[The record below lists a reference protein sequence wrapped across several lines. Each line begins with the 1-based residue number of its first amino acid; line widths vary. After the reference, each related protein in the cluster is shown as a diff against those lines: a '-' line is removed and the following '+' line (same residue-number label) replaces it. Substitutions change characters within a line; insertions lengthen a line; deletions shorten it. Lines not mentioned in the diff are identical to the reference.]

1 VVALGGICA
10 SAERL
15 ILFSERSTM
24 DFAASHDVF
33 RLIDREVWIITAAHG
48 QRRGGMVATWVARTS
63 LDPAAP
69 RMVIGITPGHYT
81 AELIE
86 ASGAFGL
93 HLMDEGQIET
103 VWPFALHSGR
113 DVDKLAGL
121 PQRPGE
127 TGTPLL
133 TDCLAWLECRLAG
146 RYDAGDRVLYWGGVI
161 AGGIIRAGT
170 PLREQRLAA
179 VAGPERLARLRA
191 NLAADI
197 AASAAALRRWDDAV
211 RIALPEDRPDA

>member
-1 VVALGGICA
+1 
-10 SAERL
+10 
-15 ILFSERSTM
+15 M
-24 DFAASHDVF
+24 DTAAIDSVF
-33 RLIDREVWIITAAHG
+33 RTIDREVWIVTAAHG
-48 QRRGGMVATWVARTS
+48 DRRGGLTATWVARTS

-113 DVDKLAGL
+113 DADKLAGL

-127 TGTPLL
+127 TGTPIL
-133 TDCLAWLECRLAG
+133 TDCLAWLECRLTG
-146 RYDAGDRVLYWGGVI
+146 RYDAGDRVLYWGDVI
-161 AGGIIRAGT
+161 GGGIERPGT
-170 PLREQRLAA
+170 PLREQRLLAA
-179 VAGPERLARLRA
+179 AGPERLARLKA
-191 NLAADI
+191 NMAADI
-197 AASAAALRRWDDAV
+197 AAVAGTLRV
-211 RIALPEDRPDA
+211 PS